1 MLKLVGI
8 TKEYRIDNEDV
19 TIALKD
25 ISIEFRQNEFVSIL
39 GPSGCGK
46 TTLLNII
53 GGLDRYNAGD
63 IQIDG
68 ISTKEYDDVDW
79 DTYRNQRIGFVFQ
92 SYNLIPHMN
101 ILKNVAL
108 CLTLAGVSKEERNE
122 RALEALRKVGLD
134 SQAKKRPN
142 QLSGGQMQRVAIARA
157 LVNNPDIIL
166 ADEPTGALDTES
178 GLQIMELLKEVAS
191 DRLVVMV
198 THNPQL
204 AEEYSTRIV
213 YLKDGEVVDDTMP
226 YDSGVESDAPITEI
240 ADDVVAEEVVAQ
252 DITMEDAIAED
263 NAVEEEI
270 SVAVTPVAEKPAHKK
285 GGKKLSIKERIRKYV
300 AHDRSSMK
308 LSTAVSLSWNNLIS
322 KKGRT
327 ILTSVAGS
335 IGIIGIILVLALSSG
350 AKMFLSGMEED
361 ALSTYPL
368 TIENSSMDVT
378 SVLSSLLSGGTSC
391 KEHIDEKINK
401 TGEEGSDKLCDKCSV
416 NIESEKDVMVQSLL
430 NSIITGFF
438 DNTTTNDMVA
448 FKKYIDEHF
457 DDAIA
462 TVKYDYG
469 TAFNAYCIDPGK
481 NDYMKVNPYVEAMY
495 IVLGEMKKDPTLG
508 PFLRDFKIN
517 GMSLEKAMSTYGS
530 MLGNSWAEMSS
541 NQDVLSAQYD
551 VKAGRWPQ
559 SKDEIV
565 VVLNA
570 DGKLMDIQLF
580 MLGLISPDELMTVM
594 LAEGAEGYEETDYYS
609 YITEGLMFE
618 GEGGLI
624 GREYQILTNA
634 DYLLYN
640 VDEEGYLLDKKG
652 NRALDKEGNE
662 ILVGDVD
669 SEGFVI
675 DKAGNRVIGSDNKPI
690 AMTWTSAEKTESTAE
705 FIEKHTS
712 VTAKVV
718 GVVQPKPDAVSAS
731 IDGCIGYTKEL
742 SDYLMQHAEKHPA
755 VVRQNAIYKEI
766 TTNGSNSSVYSSI
779 LEFNYDSDGDSR
791 NVKIGGDVDILE
803 HETLMRALGVA
814 DPAHPISILFYC
826 SSFDSKEQVEAFI
839 EQYNQEIRAYNANLR
854 ANLNAEVE
862 RGDISKEQAD
872 AEYDIYKKN
881 EITYNDTLS
890 SVMGFVNTMTNVIT
904 GVLIAFAAIS
914 LVVSTIMIAII
925 IYTSVLERRKEI
937 GVLRSIGARKK
948 DVARVFLAESAIL
961 GGYSGLI
968 GVLVSWL
975 MSLGISALLEHF
987 FGFVGLMTVEWWH
1000 AVMMLGISIL
1010 LSMLAGFIPS
1020 RIAAKKDPAI
1030 ALRSE

>member
-8 TKEYRIDNEDV
+8 TKEYRLDDNDV
-19 TIALKD
+19 TVALKN

-53 GGLDRYNAGD
+53 GGLDRYNDGD

-92 SYNLIPHMN
+92 SYNLIPHMS

-191 DRLVVMV
+191 DRLVIMV

-226 YDSGVESDAPITEI
+226 YDSSAVE
-240 ADDVVAEEVVAQ
+240 VAEAE
-252 DITMEDAIAED
+252 TPAED
-263 NAVEEEI
+263 TAIVTECAEVEGEVAEATIEEEKA
-270 SVAVTPVAEKPAHKK
+270 VATEAPQKR
-285 GGKKLSIKERIRKYV
+285 KKLTFKEKMRKII
-300 AHDRSSMK
+300 AHDKASMK
-308 LSTAVSLSWNNLIS
+308 LSTAISLSWNNLIS

-327 ILTSVAGS
+327 FLTSIAGS

-350 AKMFLSGMEED
+350 AKMFLSSMEED

-368 TIENSSMDVT
+368 AIEKSSMDVT
-378 SVLSSLLSGGTSC
+378 SVLGALMTGGTAC
-391 KEHIDEKINK
+391 TEHV
-401 TGEEGSDKLCDKCSV
+401 DKKDNDQKCDVCGLDLS
-416 NIESEKDVMVQSLL
+416 KDYDVTVQSVLGSIMTNFF
-430 NSIITGFF
+430 NS
-438 DNTTTNDMVA
+438 TTENDLVA
-448 FKKYIDEHF
+448 FKEYVDEHM
-457 DDAIA
+457 AELEELA
-462 TVKYDYG
+462 TVKYNYG
-469 TAFNAYCIDPGK
+469 TTFNAYCMDPNGE
-481 NDYMKVNPYVEAMY
+481 NYMKVNPYVEAMFV
-495 IVLGEMKKDPTLG
+495 VLDEMKEDPTFG
-508 PFLRDFKIN
+508 PILSGISIN
-517 GMSLEKAMSTYGS
+517 GMSMDQAMATYGT

-541 NQDVLSAQYD
+541 NQNILSGQYD

-559 SKDEIV
+559 NKDEV
-565 VVLNA
+565 VIVLNA

-580 MLGLISPDELMTVM
+580 MLGLKSPDDIMTALLDGKDFSSV
-594 LAEGAEGYEETDYYS
+594 
-609 YITEGLMFE
+609 GLMFE
-618 GEGGLI
+618 EDLLGK
-624 GREYQILTNA
+624 EYKILTNA
-634 DYLLYN
+634 DYL
-640 VDEEGYLLDKKG
+640 VD
-652 NRALDKEGNE
+652 N
-662 ILVGDVD
+662 GDGTWSHEPKTANSIEFVD
-669 SEGFVI
+669 TQSSE
-675 DKAGNRVIGSDNKPI
+675 
-690 AMTWTSAEKTESTAE
+690 
-705 FIEKHTS
+705 S
-712 VTAKVV
+712 VKVV
-718 GVVQPKPDAVSAS
+718 GVVQPKPETIAAS
-731 IDGCIGYTKEL
+731 INGCIGYTKAL
-742 SDYLMQHAEKHPA
+742 SDYLMEKAAGHPA
-755 VVRQNAIYKEI
+755 VEEQIDNYKKAVEDGKKKY
-766 TTNGSNSSVYSSI
+766 TSI
-779 LEFNYDSDGDSR
+779 LSYSYQDGDLTKE
-791 NVKIGGDVDILE
+791 VKVGGDVRVSD
-803 HETLMRALGVA
+803 HETLLRALGVA
-814 DPAHPISILFYC
+814 DPAHPMSIHFYC
-826 SSFDSKEQVEAFI
+826 NSFASKEGIENFI
-839 EQYNQEIRAYNANLR
+839 EGYNEEIRAKNEEIKEWNAYVKVYNADLPEGEEP
-854 ANLNAEVE
+854 LVE
-862 RGDISKEQAD
+862 KKELT
-872 AEYDIYKKN
+872 
-881 EITYNDTLS
+881 EIQYTDTLS

-904 GVLIAFAAIS
+904 GVLVAFAAIS

-968 GVLVSWL
+968 GVFVSWL

-1000 AVMMLGISIL
+1000 AVMMLGISVL